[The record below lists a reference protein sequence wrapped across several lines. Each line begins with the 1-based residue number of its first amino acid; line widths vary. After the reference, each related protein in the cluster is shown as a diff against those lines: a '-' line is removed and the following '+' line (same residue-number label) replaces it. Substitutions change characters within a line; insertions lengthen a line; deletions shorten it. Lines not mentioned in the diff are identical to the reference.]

1 MPHGYWELVNRISS
15 EREYI
20 GSTNATSQLGYP
32 VGRHLWLVTDPS
44 CDLFVP
50 TLLNLTLSTCSEDEF
65 TCDDGICIPSW
76 QRCDLVQNCED
87 LSDELEC
94 HTVTART
101 TVTKSNG
108 KKVPKFLI
116 YYSSSGILCVANYSD
131 FRVFSPLSLPCNVY
145 ISYLS
150 SIDFF

>member
-1 MPHGYWELVNRISS
+1 MPHGYWELTSRISS

-65 TCDDGICIPSW
+65 TCNDGICIPSW

-101 TVTKSNG
+101 TVTRSNG
-108 KKVPKFLI
+108 KKVPKFL
-116 YYSSSGILCVANYSD
+116 YS
-131 FRVFSPLSLPCNVY
+131 
-145 ISYLS
+145 
-150 SIDFF
+150 